1 MTEFAHPIQF
11 KYPWRKYQQRV
22 LDGLDEYLKDRHLH
36 VIAPPGSGKTILG
49 LEVALRINQP
59 TLILAPTTAIRN
71 QWVQKF
77 CELFLQTDIIP
88 DWISRDIYHPK
99 FMTVATYQGLY
110 AACNNLNAI
119 DEEPEYEEDLNETEA
134 IKPSNKNLSN
144 IVQGLKEQQ
153 IGVIVVDEAHHL
165 KNEWWQTL
173 TKVKEALD
181 PIIVGL
187 TATPPY
193 DVTPLEWQR
202 YTELIG
208 AVDIEISV
216 PELVIEGD
224 LCPHQDYIFY
234 ALPSAKEN
242 QRIIDFRKGI
252 ENLFKEIKN
261 DETIVTALLNHPI
274 WLNPTAHLEWI
285 YTNLPFYA
293 AALIFLNANGEAIP
307 ETHLEII
314 GDKNLKI
321 PNFDYQWA
329 ETVLAFYLFKDPG
342 NFKPFLEHQKEL
354 ENKLRRNGAM
364 ENRQINFSQ
373 NKRITNALT
382 SSISKLTAIQQIVNF
397 EHKQLGAALRLV
409 ILSDFIRKEFYVN
422 TEENNLELNK
432 IGVITIFEQLRRQN
446 NPDIKIG
453 VLTGSI
459 VIIPKAAYLAFEAF
473 ARKYKVSS
481 LHCNPVPFDKN
492 YIQIEQTEQ
501 LKHNL
506 VHVITHIFQQGEIE
520 VLIGTKSLLGEGWDA
535 PAINTLILAS
545 FVGSFVSS
553 NQMRG
558 RAIRTHRDYPNK
570 TGNIWHLACVDPT
583 SSTGGEDVNLLK
595 RRFKSFVGVSF
606 KKEGGIE
613 NGANRL
619 NIPGQFRFAEEVEH
633 KNLETIHLATNR
645 QLLKMQWDQALEKGV
660 SLVEEIKVPF
670 QEDKPYKAVKKLYL
684 RKTIANLIA
693 SLALGGAMFYEIFI
707 NALRY
712 AESASD
718 IFFLLKVMGIT
729 AFILYGGLAL
739 KTLRLYIK
747 YRDISKDIQK
757 IGEALLNG
765 LIKVGIIKTEQSKLR
780 VISSIDN
787 NGAVLCH
794 LDGGTTFER
803 SSFINALQ
811 EILAPVDNPKY
822 FIVRKGILMRFLKQK
837 DYHAVPEVLSRNKAS
852 AVYFKDEWER
862 LVGSCDLIFARTVAG
877 RKTLLKSRIKS
888 LASQFENKTERVNKW
903 KH

>member
-1 MTEFAHPIQF
+1 MTEFPHPIQF

-22 LDGLDEYLKDRHLH
+22 LNGLDEYLTDRHLH

-49 LEVALRINQP
+49 LEVALRINKP

-71 QWVQKF
+71 QWIQKF
-77 CELFLQTDIIP
+77 CDLFLQIDGIP

-99 FMTVATYQGLY
+99 FMTVVTYQGLY
-110 AACNNLNAI
+110 AACNNLNTI
-119 DEEPEYEEDLNETEA
+119 EEEQEYEDDLNENEA
-134 IKPSNKNLSN
+134 IKPSNKNLTN
-144 IVQGLKEQQ
+144 IVQGLKKTQ

-173 TKVKEALD
+173 TKVKESLD

-202 YTELIG
+202 YTELNG

-234 ALPSAKEN
+234 ALPSPKEN
-242 QRIIDFRKGI
+242 EHIIDFRRGI

-261 DETIVTALLNHPI
+261 DETIITALLNHPI
-274 WLNPTAHLEWI
+274 WIDPVDHLEWI

-293 AALIFLNANGEAIP
+293 ASLIFLNANGQAIP

-314 GDKNLKI
+314 GDKNLKT
-321 PNFDYQWA
+321 PDFNYQWA
-329 ETVLAFYLFKDPG
+329 ETILEFYLFKDPV
-342 NFKPFLEHQKEL
+342 NFKPFIEHQKEL
-354 ENKLRRNGAM
+354 EHKLRRNGAI

-373 NKRITNALT
+373 NKRITSTLT
-382 SSISKLTAIQQIVNF
+382 SSVSKLTAIQQIVNF
-397 EHKQLGAALRLV
+397 EHKQLGSSLRLV
-409 ILSDFIRKEFYVN
+409 ILSDFIRKEFYVS
-422 TEENNLELNK
+422 TGKNNLELNK
-432 IGVITIFEQLRRQN
+432 IGVITIFENLRRQN
-446 NPDIKIG
+446 NPNIKIG

-459 VIIPKAAYLAFEAF
+459 VIIPKSAYAAFEAF
-473 ARKYKVSS
+473 ARKNNISK
-481 LHCNPVPFDKN
+481 LNCNPVPFDEN

-501 LKHNL
+501 LKHSV

-583 SSTGGEDVNLLK
+583 SDTGGEDVNLLK

-619 NIPGQFRFAEEVEH
+619 NIPERFQSTEEVEQ
-633 KNLETIHLATNR
+633 KNLETTHFAANR
-645 QLLKMQWDQALEKGV
+645 ESLKMQWDQALEKGV
-660 SLVEEIKVPF
+660 SLVEEIRVPF
-670 QEDKPYKAVKKLYL
+670 LEEKPYRAVKKMYL

-693 SLALGGAMFYEIFI
+693 GLTFGCSMFFDIFI
-707 NALRY
+707 RALRY
-712 AESASD
+712 MKSASD
-718 IFFLLKVMGIT
+718 LFSLLKIMGVIG
-729 AFILYGGLAL
+729 FILYGGLAL

-757 IGEALLNG
+757 IGEALLNS
-765 LIKVGIIKTEQSKLR
+765 LIRIGIVKTEQSKLR
-780 VISSIDN
+780 VTSSIDN
-787 NGAVLCH
+787 AGAVLCH
-794 LDGGTTFER
+794 LEGGRTFEH

-811 EILAPVDNPKY
+811 EILAPVDNPRY
-822 FIVRKGILMRFLKQK
+822 FIVRKGVLMRFIKQK

-852 AVYFKDEWER
+852 AVYFKDEWEK